1 MIAYGKHMAVSP
13 VVDNRISAHDPD
25 VSAKASALIDR
36 DGFAIITDVL
46 TAAECSSL
54 VDELDR
60 VEADYGITEG
70 TNDFEG
76 FETRRIFNVMAKSE
90 PIRDLVLNPVVLSVA
105 EAVLDP
111 GLLLSGTTSMNI
123 GPGETP
129 QMLHADDGMVSLPR
143 PHAATM
149 MTSLWALSE
158 FRADNGGT
166 HFVPGSHVEPTMPRP
181 DTKVDVAVAEMP
193 VGSVFVFHASLWH
206 GGGRNTSTERRYGL
220 SIQYVA
226 GWCRQQQNL
235 MLGLTHQQVASFPTR
250 LQELIGYSLYK
261 NVMGHVD
268 RKHPATL
275 LGTNVEPEMVW
286 DKMTR
291 RPSEA

>member
-1 MIAYGKHMAVSP
+1 MALNV
-13 VVDNRISAHDPD
+13 
-25 VSAKASALIDR
+25 VSATSADLADTVGPMIDR
-36 DGFAIITDVL
+36 DGYAIITDVL
-46 TAAECSSL
+46 TAEQCAATIAEL
-54 VDELDR
+54 QHLETAYDI
-60 VEADYGITEG
+60 AEG

-90 PIRDLVLNPVVLSVA
+90 IIRNLVLDATVLPLVESI
-105 EAVLDP
+105 LDP

-143 PHAATM
+143 PHPATM
-149 MTSLWALSE
+149 ITTLWSLSE
-158 FRADNGGT
+158 FRSDNGGT
-166 HFVPGSHVEPTMPRP
+166 HFVPGSHAWPAMPRP
-181 DTKVDVAVAEMP
+181 ETDVEFTVASMP
-193 VGSVFVFHASLWH
+193 AGSVLVFHASLWH
-206 GGGRNTSTERRYGL
+206 GGGRNTSTERRFGL

-235 MLGLTHQQVASFPTR
+235 MLGLTPEQVATFPTR

-275 LGTNVEPEMVW
+275 LGTNVEPNMVW

-291 RPSEA
+291 RTETPAGANS